1 MASPLEILK
10 KYWNYAEFR
19 ALQLEI
25 IDSVL
30 GGTDTLALLPT
41 GGGKSVCFQ
50 VPGIIL
56 DGVTIVITPLIALM
70 KDQVTQLKERG
81 ILAAAIYSGMH
92 KSDID
97 RILDNFV
104 LGDYKFLYVSPERLL
119 TELMIERTKRM
130 KVSLL
135 VVDEAHCISKWGHDF
150 RPSYLKIN
158 EFRSHCKKASMIALT
173 ATATSFTQKDI
184 LEQLHFKK
192 SKTFKKSFKRD
203 CLAIKVFQSV
213 SKNPAL
219 AELLRKTDGSCIV
232 YAKTRKETQEIS
244 QFLNRSGISADYYHA
259 GLTNELRF
267 KKQDAWIQ
275 NKTRVMVSTNA
286 FGMGIDKADVRAVYH
301 THVPESM
308 EAYYQEIGRA
318 GRDGNSSAA
327 YLIYNQLDIER
338 LRTNMEQAY
347 PSYEALAKVY
357 QSLCNSYKLAIGSV
371 PEEVFEFDA
380 YYFNST
386 FGLKSIPTFF
396 AIKMLENQEIIA
408 LNDAYQSPSKFQFTV
423 SNEELFDLQSK
434 NEALENFTKTLLR
447 IYGGELFTNTLMI
460 SESEIGKVL
469 KLSRLQVEKLLRR
482 LEQRNIGSY
491 FQQSGKPTINFLGSR
506 YDADKLPLD
515 RQGIRVKK
523 KRDEEA
529 VHAMINYVSTVK
541 SCRMAQLQD
550 YFGEENPDNCGL
562 CDYCIHKAVQD
573 LKVKAIVKFGKKLED
588 SLPIMISEINFQET
602 TSQNM
607 EEVIHYFVDTKRW
620 VLKEGFIELAK

>member
-1 MASPLEILK
+1 
-10 KYWNYAEFR
+10 
-19 ALQLEI
+19 
-25 IDSVL
+25 
-30 GGTDTLALLPT
+30 
-41 GGGKSVCFQ
+41 
-50 VPGIIL
+50 
-56 DGVTIVITPLIALM
+56 
-70 KDQVTQLKERG
+70 
-81 ILAAAIYSGMH
+81 
-92 KSDID
+92 
-97 RILDNFV
+97 
-104 LGDYKFLYVSPERLL
+104 
-119 TELMIERTKRM
+119 
-130 KVSLL
+130 
-135 VVDEAHCISKWGHDF
+135 
-150 RPSYLKIN
+150 
-158 EFRSHCKKASMIALT
+158 
-173 ATATSFTQKDI
+173 
-184 LEQLHFKK
+184 
-192 SKTFKKSFKRD
+192 
-203 CLAIKVFQSV
+203 
-213 SKNPAL
+213 
-219 AELLRKTDGSCIV
+219 
-232 YAKTRKETQEIS
+232 
-244 QFLNRSGISADYYHA
+244 
-259 GLTNELRF
+259 
-267 KKQDAWIQ
+267 
-275 NKTRVMVSTNA
+275 
-286 FGMGIDKADVRAVYH
+286 RAVYH
-301 THVPESM
+301 THIPESM